1 MKFNIFHETRI
12 GKRKTNQDRLSY
24 SYSRDALFMVVA
36 DGMGGHLRGD
46 VAAQIAVEYLIDA
59 FERESVPRL
68 PDPFLFLSWG
78 LTNAHQ
84 AIIDHAAANGLPE
97 APRTTCVA
105 CIVQDSIAY
114 WAHAGDSRLYVI
126 RDGRIFAGTRDHSR
140 VQALV
145 DQGQI
150 SPEEARRHPARNRVY
165 SCLGGDHPPQIDFSR
180 KTTLCAGDVI
190 ALCSDGV
197 WGPLDEATL
206 VTTLGRANAKE
217 GVPRLLDEA
226 ESRGGETCD
235 NLSLIALNWE
245 ENYGDATTAMIQTDT
260 MPLDMH
266 TTLMDEFE
274 GPRANEREL
283 TEDDIDRAIE
293 EIRGAIQKYSR
304 DERKQ

>member
-1 MKFNIFHETRI
+1 MKFSIFHESRI
-12 GKRKTNQDRLSY
+12 GQRKLNQDRLSY
-24 SYSRDALFMVVA
+24 SYSREALFMVVA
-36 DGMGGHLRGD
+36 DGMGGHLRGE
-46 VAAQIAVEYLIDA
+46 VAAQVAVQYLTEA

-78 LTNAHQ
+78 MTNAHQ
-84 AIIDHAAANGLPE
+84 AIIDHAAEQGLPE

-105 CIVQDSIAY
+105 CVVQDSVAY

-126 RDGRIFAGTRDHSR
+126 RDGRILSCTRDHSR

-145 DQGQI
+145 DQGQL

-165 SCLGGDHPPQIDFSR
+165 SCLGGDHAPQIDFSR

-197 WGPLDEATL
+197 WGPVDEPTL
-206 VTTLGRANAKE
+206 ITTLGRANVRE

-226 ESRGGETCD
+226 ESRAGETCD

-245 ENYGDATTAMIQTDT
+245 ENYGDDASSMIETAT

-266 TTLMDEFE
+266 TTLMEDFE
-274 GPRANEREL
+274 SPRAGDREL

>member
-1 MKFNIFHETRI
+1 MKFSIFHESRI

-24 SYSRDALFMVVA
+24 SYSRESLLMVVA
-36 DGMGGHLRGD
+36 DGMGGHLRGE
-46 VAAQIAVEYLIDA
+46 VAAQVAVQYLTDA
-59 FERESVPRL
+59 FQRESLPRL

-84 AIIDHAAANGLPE
+84 AIIEYASVHGLSE
-97 APRTTCVA
+97 VPRTTCVA
-105 CIVQDSIAY
+105 CVVQDSIAY
-114 WAHAGDSRLYVI
+114 WAHTGDSRLYVI
-126 RDGRIFAGTRDHSR
+126 RDGRVLATTRDHSR

-145 DQGQI
+145 DQGQL
-150 SPEEARRHPARNRVY
+150 SPDEARRHPARNRVY

-180 KTTLCAGDVI
+180 KVTLSAGDVI

-197 WGPLDEATL
+197 WGPLDEDLL
-206 VTTLGRANAKE
+206 VEILGHANVKE
-217 GVPRLLDEA
+217 GVPRVMNEA

-245 ENYGDATTAMIQTDT
+245 ENYGDNTTAMIETST

-266 TTLMDEFE
+266 TTLMDQFDAPQTAEQ
-274 GPRANEREL
+274 EL

-293 EIRGAIQKYSR
+293 EIRGAIEKYSR
-304 DERKQ
+304 DERNP

>member
-1 MKFNIFHETRI
+1 MKFSIFHESRI
-12 GKRKTNQDRLSY
+12 GKRKSNQDRLSY
-24 SYSRDALFMVVA
+24 SYSRESLFMVVA
-36 DGMGGHLRGD
+36 DGMGGHLRGE
-46 VAAQIAVEYLIDA
+46 VAAQIAVQYLTDA
-59 FERESVPRL
+59 FQRESMPRL

-84 AIIDHAAANGLPE
+84 AIIEHAAANGLPE

-105 CIVQDSIAY
+105 CIVQDSVAY

-126 RDGRIFAGTRDHSR
+126 RDGRVLAGTRDHSR

-150 SPEEARRHPARNRVY
+150 SPEQARRHPARNRVY

-180 KTTLCAGDVI
+180 KTTLSAGDII

-197 WGPLDEATL
+197 WGPLDDETL
-206 VTTLGRANAKE
+206 IATLGRANVTE

-226 ESRGGETCD
+226 EARGGETCD

-245 ENYGDATTAMIQTDT
+245 ENYGDDTTGMIETAT

-266 TTLMDEFE
+266 TTLMDDFE
-274 GPRANEREL
+274 GPRGRDQEL
-283 TEDDIDRAIE
+283 SEDDIDRAIE